1 MLKPNLFVSVS
12 SPGSVP
18 SPYGQGSGVIRITSV
33 TCSGSENNVIRCSL
47 SMGSSSNHQ
56 NDVGVKCGKG
66 YTDTITNEK
75 DILCG
80 MAVKQ
85 NLLCVYF

>member
-12 SPGSVP
+12 SSGSVS
-18 SPYGQGSGVIRITSV
+18 SPYGQGSGLIRITSV
-33 TCSGSENNVIRCSL
+33 TCSGSEDNVTQCSL

-66 YTDTITNEK
+66 YT
-75 DILCG
+75 
-80 MAVKQ
+80 
-85 NLLCVYF
+85 